1 MLNISQVL
9 QTPGTWKH
17 TSKAFS
23 ESAHTV
29 GSATVSKIEDIRYAL
44 KSLCQ

>member
-1 MLNISQVL
+1 LNSSQVL

-23 ESAHTV
+23 ESEHIPQDQPHRMV
-29 GSATVSKIEDIRYAL
+29 
-44 KSLCQ
+44 